1 MFIPGGRGSSR
12 AKAKLGRSLALP
24 PEYSEWRGLKEFTR
38 SGLSLLEV
46 VLALSILGIAVGI
59 LSTILQQS
67 ADNGLRARRM
77 TQAQL
82 VCESKMAEAMAG
94 AMPLESTPWTPVAG
108 VDGTSWYYS
117 LEIIQP
123 EQPNLIGVVIQV
135 NDDLAM
141 TESQRPLTRLVQWI
155 IDPSLGLDTK
165 PTTTGTEATSQSGTA
180 SGATGL

>member
-1 MFIPGGRGSSR
+1 MQPQKMR
-12 AKAKLGRSLALP
+12 A
-24 PEYSEWRGLKEFTR
+24 
-38 SGLSLLEV
+38 GLSLLEV

-77 TQAQL
+77 TQAQM

-94 AMPLESTPWTPVAG
+94 ALPLQSTQWTPVAS
-108 VDGTSWYYS
+108 VDSSTWYYS
-117 LEIIQP
+117 LEVIQA

-135 NDDLAM
+135 NDELAM
-141 TESQRPLTRLVQWI
+141 TESQRPLSRLVEWI

-165 PTTTGTEATSQSGTA
+165 PVETD
-180 SGATGL
+180 ATGSSIQ